1 MENKRQ
7 DGVLENSSLKGQ
19 ITESSKLEVNEKSK
33 EIPRT
38 ISSDVNGKVTK
49 SRQSC
54 DSFWVHNLQE
64 TTFVCT
70 ISIYNFCLHFCNWQ
84 LFYALLQLLTFKCT
98 FTIANILWNMANEIY
113 CMSNCIWELLYAL
126 LYFNVFMFHQIDIF
140 CMHNW
145 IWYLFARL
153 E

>member
-1 MENKRQ
+1 MKYIVWAIAF
-7 DGVLENSSLKGQ
+7 D
-19 ITESSKLEVNEKSK
+19 
-33 EIPRT
+33 
-38 ISSDVNGKVTK
+38 
-49 SRQSC
+49 
-54 DSFWVHNLQE
+54 
-64 TTFVCT
+64 
-70 ISIYNFCLHFCNWQ
+70 NFCLHFCNWQ

-126 LYFNVFMFHQIDIF
+126 LYFNVFMYHQIDIF

-153 E
+153 ESTNFYVLLLLKTCVYIITIANFICANSIHNLHALLLLTFIFIWVIDNFSSNYFICIIADDS